1 MRTHYTLLAD
11 GLTLSVSLTDNPAEC
26 WVDVT
31 RVSDHGNAARIRL
44 HMNAT
49 TALRELRRAITAML
63 DHRATLTTRE
73 D

>member
-1 MRTHYTLLAD
+1 MQTLYTLQAD
-11 GLTLSVSLTDNPAEC
+11 GLTLCVTLTDDPSQCAVE
-26 WVDVT
+26 VV
-31 RVSDHGNAARIRL
+31 GEGGRIL
-44 HMNAT
+44 LTMQAT